1 MSKNNRQ
8 LEDFIYRACLI
19 EATARKPGNVHPEA
33 SFPDLTYTDFAKSA
47 AVIAPILAEI
57 DPHKIGFFIKK
68 CIKETQQVSSSNS
81 NLGMVLLL
89 APLAAVPRETTIVEG
104 IHEVLQQL
112 TNQDAIEV
120 YEAIR
125 MAKPG
130 GLGKTEAEDIST
142 EPTSTLREVMCLAA
156 DHDSIAS
163 EYANNFNII
172 LGTAIPALQTF
183 WNQCADW
190 EEAVIR
196 LQLRL
201 MSDFPDTL
209 IARKCGIEEAQQSAV
224 YASEILQAEQFGAS
238 LAPFDSWLR
247 FNGNQRNPGTT
258 ADLIVATLFV
268 ALRDGFIPTLEIS
281 TILKQVP
288 AHLVPDL
295 RMTTDY
301 E

>member
-8 LEDFIYRACLI
+8 LKDFIYRACLM
-19 EATARKPGNVHPEA
+19 EVTARKPGNVHPEA
-33 SFPDLTYTDFAKSA
+33 AFPDLTYADFVKSA

-57 DPHKIGFFIKK
+57 EPHKIGY
-68 CIKETQQVSSSNS
+68 CIKECIRETQQVSSSNS

-89 APLAAVPRETTIVEG
+89 APLTAIPRNKSIAEG

-112 TNQDAIEV
+112 TIQDAIEV

-130 GLGKTEAEDIST
+130 GLGKTESEDISN

-163 EYANNFNII
+163 EYANNFDIT
-172 LGTAIPALQTF
+172 LDSAVPALQTF
-183 WNQCADW
+183 WSQCADW

-224 YASEILQAEQFGAS
+224 YAAEVLQAEQFDSS

-247 FNGNQRNPGTT
+247 FKGNQRNPGTT
-258 ADLIVATLFV
+258 ADLIVAALFV
-268 ALRDGFIPTLEIS
+268 ALRDGFIPMPELT

-288 AHLVPDL
+288 THLVPDS

>member
-1 MSKNNRQ
+1 MKQFEWLNR
-8 LEDFIYRACLI
+8 
-19 EATARKPGNVHPEA
+19 
-33 SFPDLTYTDFAKSA
+33 
-47 AVIAPILAEI
+47 
-57 DPHKIGFFIKK
+57 
-68 CIKETQQVSSSNS
+68 
-81 NLGMVLLL
+81 
-89 APLAAVPRETTIVEG
+89 
-104 IHEVLQQL
+104 
-112 TNQDAIEV
+112 
-120 YEAIR
+120 
-125 MAKPG
+125 G

-172 LGTAIPALQTF
+172 LGTAVPALQTF

-224 YASEILQAEQFGAS
+224 YASEVLQAEQFGAS